1 MFSLVPERTGGIT
14 QSRTLMNVHSVQVG
28 RKNRNKLALRE
39 EIKSD
44 RHRHSYVSFIAKI
57 LYRTF

>member
-1 MFSLVPERTGGIT
+1 MFSLVPEKTGRIT
-14 QSRTLMNVHSVQVG
+14 QSRTLMNAHCEEVERQNV
-28 RKNRNKLALRE
+28 NMLAPRE